1 MSDNNFF
8 SKIQRGELPP
18 PNIAKTLNATF
29 LEVNTD
35 KQTLLTSFDIGEEFL
50 NPAGFVQG
58 GIVSAMLDDT
68 MGPCLASLL
77 GENQFAPTLSLKV
90 SFIKG
95 ANPGKFTG
103 KGKVIKKG
111 KSICYL
117 SSELVDADG
126 ELVATATATAKIIRM
141 PN

>member
-1 MSDNNFF
+1 MSENNFF
-8 SKIQRGELPP
+8 SKMQRGEIPP
-18 PNIAKTLNATF
+18 PNIAKTLNLTF
-29 LEVNTD
+29 FDVD
-35 KQTLLTSFDIGEEFL
+35 KEKQSLIASFNIGNEFL

-68 MGPCLASLL
+68 MGPCLAALL
-77 GENQFAPTLSLKV
+77 DENQFAPTLSLKV

-103 KGKVIKKG
+103 KGRVIKKG

-117 SSELVDADG
+117 AAELFDAGGD
-126 ELVATATATAKIIRM
+126 LVATATATAKIVHM
-141 PN
+141 V

>member
-8 SKIQRGELPP
+8 FKIQRGEIPP
-18 PNIAKTLNATF
+18 PQIADTLNVKF
-29 LEVNTD
+29 
-35 KQTLLTSFDIGEEFL
+35 FDINTNERTLSASFFIEDEFL
-50 NPAGFVQG
+50 NPAGYVQG

-77 GENQFAPTLSLKV
+77 DENQFAPTLSLNV

-103 KGKVIKKG
+103 KSRVIKMG
-111 KSICYL
+111 KKVCYL
-117 SSELVDADG
+117 AGVLFDADND
-126 ELVATATATAKIIRM
+126 LVATATATASIIRM
-141 PN
+141 PS

>member
-1 MSDNNFF
+1 MSEDNFF

-18 PNIAKTLNATF
+18 PNIAETLNLSF
-29 LEVNTD
+29 LEVD
-35 KQTLLTSFDIGEEFL
+35 KENQTLLASFDIGDEFL

-68 MGPCLASLL
+68 MGPCLAALL
-77 GENQFAPTLSLKV
+77 DENQFAPTLSLKV

-95 ANPGKFTG
+95 ANPGKFIG

-117 SSELVDADG
+117 SSELFDADDD
-126 ELVATATATAKIIRM
+126 LVATATATAKIVRM
-141 PN
+141 A